1 MWHILRTHKQQINK
15 NNKTTTNRKPNYFPA
30 RRTVFGKWPTK
41 GRMTKGQPNETIL
54 SISAVPGY
62 NPPPFPLHSFLL
74 LPHPTPLE
82 AQLSRT
88 FGRKTPMNHHRRSRR
103 MNTSRLGLF
112 LRMASYGKAGPS
124 FHGVSASI
132 APSSL
137 PPHEYNR
144 SISGLVASEAGKQS
158 DL

>member
-15 NNKTTTNRKPNYFPA
+15 NKTTTNRKPNYFPA
-30 RRTVFGKWPTK
+30 KRTVFGKWPTK

-112 LRMASYGKAGPS
+112 SADGVLRQSRPVVPWCKR
-124 FHGVSASI
+124 FHRSL
-132 APSSL
+132 L
-137 PPHEYNR
+137 PP
-144 SISGLVASEAGKQS
+144 SA
-158 DL
+158 